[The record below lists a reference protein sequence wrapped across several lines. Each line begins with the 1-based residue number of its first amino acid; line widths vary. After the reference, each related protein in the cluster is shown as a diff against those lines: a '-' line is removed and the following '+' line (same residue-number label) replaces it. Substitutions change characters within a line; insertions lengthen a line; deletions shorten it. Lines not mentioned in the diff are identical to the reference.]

1 MLEDY
6 PFISLDYGG
15 DLSRFCVLQN
25 FVNVIYILMSVR
37 RQKSNISDPEY
48 IVTGIAIAVVVQLLS
63 HVLLSATPWT
73 TARQTSLSFT
83 IFQSLLKLMSIES
96 MMPSNYLLLHY
107 PLLFLPSIFP
117 SIRVFPIS

>member
-15 DLSRFCVLQN
+15 DLSRFRVLQN
-25 FVNVIYILMSVR
+25 IVNVIYILMSVR
-37 RQKSNISDPEY
+37 RQKSNINDPEY

-96 MMPSNYLLLHY
+96 MMPSNHLILCHSILLPPGIAHL
-107 PLLFLPSIFP
+107 I
-117 SIRVFPIS
+117 